1 MTDPY
6 VTYALGLLCGL
17 ILGILICI
25 PAKRKGRYY
34 YDIETDKQHDE
45 R

>member
-1 MTDPY
+1 MLNDPY
-6 VTYALGLLCGL
+6 ITYVLGLLCGL

-34 YDIETDKQHDE
+34 YDDSKE
-45 R
+45 